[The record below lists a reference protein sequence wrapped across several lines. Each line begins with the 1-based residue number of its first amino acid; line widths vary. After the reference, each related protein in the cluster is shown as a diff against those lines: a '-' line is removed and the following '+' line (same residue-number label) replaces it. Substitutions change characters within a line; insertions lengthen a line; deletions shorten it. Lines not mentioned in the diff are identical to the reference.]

1 MTRRRKGEKVDG
13 WVIVDKPLGPT
24 STQVVG
30 RVRRLFDAQKAGH
43 GGTLDPLASGILPIA
58 LGEATKTVP
67 YVMDGRKTYRFTV
80 RWGESRATDD
90 AEGSVS
96 GTSAVRPTQAQIEAA
111 LPRFVGVISQAPPA
125 YSAIKVQGERAY
137 DLAREGER
145 VDLAPRDI
153 EIHAFRLVSIDDAD
167 HASFEVESGKGAY
180 MRALARDLALALG
193 TLGHLSALRRLRVGP
208 FDESRAISLD
218 SLVELGHGP
227 AAFRHL
233 LPVETALDD
242 IPALALTGDEASRL
256 RSGQAVPLF
265 RKADLDRLK
274 DIEDGD
280 LVIAKTAG
288 KAVAIARLKQGML
301 APVRVLH
308 L

>member
-1 MTRRRKGEKVDG
+1 VGRRKGQKVDG
-13 WVIVDKPLGPT
+13 WVIVDKPSGPT

-30 RVRRLFDAQKAGH
+30 KVRRIFDAQKAGH
-43 GGTLDPLASGILPIA
+43 GGTLDPLATGILPIA

-67 YVMDGRKTYRFTV
+67 YVMDGRKTYRFTI
-80 RWGESRATDD
+80 RWGEARNTDD
-90 AEGSVS
+90 TEGKVTA
-96 GTSAVRPTQAQIEAA
+96 TSAVRPTAA
-111 LPRFVGVISQAPPA
+111 AIDAAVPRFIGVISQVPPA
-125 YSAIKVQGERAY
+125 FSAIKVKGERAY
-137 DLAREGER
+137 DLAREGES
-145 VDLAPRDI
+145 VELEPREI
-153 EIHAFRLVSIDDAD
+153 EIHAFRLVSIDGPD

-208 FDESRAISLD
+208 FDEARAISLD
-218 SLVELGHGP
+218 SLAELGNSP
-227 AAFRHL
+227 AALRHL

-242 IPALALTGDEASRL
+242 IPALALTGDEANRL

-274 DIEDGD
+274 DLEDGD
-280 LVIAKTAG
+280 IVLARTAG
-288 KAVAIARLKQGML
+288 TAVAIARLEQGLL

>member
-1 MTRRRKGEKVDG
+1 MSRRKGQKVDG
-13 WVIVDKPLGPT
+13 WVIVDKPSGPT

-30 RVRRLFDAQKAGH
+30 KVRRLFDANKAGH
-43 GGTLDPLASGILPIA
+43 GGTLDPLATGILPIA

-67 YVMDGRKTYRFTV
+67 YVMDGRKTYRFTI
-80 RWGESRATDD
+80 RWGEARNTDD
-90 AEGSVS
+90 AEGEVS
-96 GTSAVRPTQAQIEAA
+96 GTSDVRPTEAQINQA
-111 LPRFVGVISQAPPA
+111 LPRFVGLITQVPPA
-125 YSAIKVQGERAY
+125 FSAIKVQGERAY
-137 DLAREGER
+137 DLAREGET
-145 VDLAPRDI
+145 VELAPRQIRVD
-153 EIHAFRLVSIDDAD
+153 AFRLASMDGPD
-167 HASFEVESGKGAY
+167 HASFDVESGKGAY

-208 FDESRAISLD
+208 FDEKTAISLD
-218 SLVELGHGP
+218 SLVELGNSP

-242 IPALALTGDEASRL
+242 IPALALTGDEANRL

-265 RKADLDRLK
+265 RKSDLDRLS
-274 DIEDGD
+274 DLEDGD
-280 LVIAKTAG
+280 IVLAKTAG
-288 KAVAIARLKQGML
+288 TAVAIARLEQGML

>member
-1 MTRRRKGEKVDG
+1 MSRRKGQKVDG
-13 WVIVDKPLGPT
+13 WVIVDKPSGPT

-30 RVRRLFDAQKAGH
+30 KVRRIFDAQKAGH
-43 GGTLDPLASGILPIA
+43 GGTLDPLATGILPIA

-67 YVMDGRKTYRFTV
+67 YVMDGRKTYRFTI
-80 RWGESRATDD
+80 RWGEARNTDD
-90 AEGSVS
+90 TEGKVTA
-96 GTSAVRPTQAQIEAA
+96 TSAVRPTAA
-111 LPRFVGVISQAPPA
+111 AIDAAVPRFIGVISQVPPA
-125 YSAIKVQGERAY
+125 FSAIKVKGERAY
-137 DLAREGER
+137 DLAREGES
-145 VDLAPRDI
+145 VELEPREI
-153 EIHAFRLVSIDDAD
+153 EIHAFRLVSIDGPD

-208 FDESRAISLD
+208 FDEARAISLD
-218 SLVELGHGP
+218 SLAELGNSP
-227 AAFRHL
+227 AALRHL

-242 IPALALTGDEASRL
+242 IPALALTGDEANRL

-274 DIEDGD
+274 DLEDGD
-280 LVIAKTAG
+280 IVLARTAG
-288 KAVAIARLKQGML
+288 TAVAIARLEQGLL